1 MRAHILGSAAG
12 GGFPQWNCACPNC
25 LLVRAGDVSVRP
37 RSQDSIAVTSAG
49 ERWLL
54 VNASPDVAR
63 QVERFVPLHPRA
75 PPVSAP
81 RGQQEISRRHTPI
94 AAIALTNGDLD
105 HVLGLLSLREW
116 QPLVLLATERV
127 RAGLVERNAMMRTLA
142 RTSGQVTWKVLE
154 LGREVLLEDVG
165 VGVTA
170 LPAPGKLPVHLV
182 GLSEPSPEDNVALRI
197 REVLTGRTIAIA
209 TSVGALE
216 GVGTLTRGVDAL
228 LFDGTFWSEDEL
240 VSLGLGSA
248 RARDMA
254 HVPIGGE
261 SGSLA
266 RLEPAGVARRVY
278 THINNTNPILRSG
291 SPERVAVERAGWE
304 VAFDGLE
311 MSL

>member
-1 MRAHILGSAAG
+1 MIRARILGSAAG
-12 GGFPQWNCACPNC
+12 GGVPQWNCGCENC
-25 LLVRAGDVSVRP
+25 LLVRKGDGRVRA
-37 RSQDSIAVTSAG
+37 RTQDSMAIGTGG

-54 VNASPDVAR
+54 VNASPDVLR
-63 QVERFVPLHPRA
+63 QIERFDALWPR
-75 PPVSAP
+75 
-81 RGQQEISRRHTPI
+81 SRRDTPI

-116 QPLVLLATERV
+116 QPLVILATERV

-142 RTSGQVTWKVLE
+142 RTSGQVTWRVLE
-154 LGREVLLEDVG
+154 PGRELLLEDVG

-170 LPAPGKLPVHLV
+170 LPMPGKLPVHLV
-182 GLSEPSPEDNVALRI
+182 DLTEPSAEDNVALRI
-197 REVLTGRTIAIA
+197 RDVSTGRTIAIA
-209 TSVGALE
+209 TAVGALE
-216 GVGTLTRGVDAL
+216 GVDALARGADAL

-240 VSLGLGSA
+240 VSLGLGTA

-254 HVPIGGE
+254 HVPIGGA

-266 RLEPAGVARRVY
+266 RLEPVRVARRVY
-278 THINNTNPILRSG
+278 THINNTNPILRDG
-291 SPERVAVERAGWE
+291 SPERMAVERAGWE

>member
-25 LLVRAGDVSVRP
+25 VLARAGDVSVRA
-37 RSQDSIAVTSAG
+37 RTQDSIAVTSGAD
-49 ERWLL
+49 RWLL
-54 VNASPDVAR
+54 VNASPDVGR
-63 QVERFVPLHPRA
+63 QVERFAPLHPRA
-75 PPVSAP
+75 P
-81 RGQQEISRRHTPI
+81 RHTPI

-105 HVLGLLSLREW
+105 HVLGLLSLRES
-116 QPLVLLATERV
+116 QPLVILATEQV

-142 RTSGQVTWKVLE
+142 RTPGQVTWRVLNPR
-154 LGREVLLEDVG
+154 REVILEDVG

-182 GLSEPSPEDNVALRI
+182 GLTQPSPEDNVALRI
-197 REVLTGRTIAIA
+197 RELASGRTLAIA
-209 TSVGALE
+209 TAIGALE
-216 GVGTLTRGVDAL
+216 NVEALTGGADAV
-228 LFDGTFWSEDEL
+228 LFDGPFWSEDEL
-240 VSLGLGSA
+240 LSLGLGRA

-261 SGSLA
+261 GGSLA
-266 RLEPAGVARRVY
+266 RLEPFVAARRIY

-291 SPERVAVERAGWE
+291 SPERAAVERAGWE